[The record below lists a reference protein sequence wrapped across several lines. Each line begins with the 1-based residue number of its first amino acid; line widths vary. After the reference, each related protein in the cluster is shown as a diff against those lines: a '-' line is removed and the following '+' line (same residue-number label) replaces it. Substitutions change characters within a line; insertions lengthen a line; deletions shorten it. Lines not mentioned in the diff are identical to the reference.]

1 VSSPVVVVVVPPGL
15 EPLGA
20 SLLKTL
26 KGTLLP
32 VPTPED
38 EEGVLPNDE
47 LAPVEPPDE
56 LKLELAPLEDEPSV

>member
-1 VSSPVVVVVVPPGL
+1 
-15 EPLGA
+15 
-20 SLLKTL
+20 L